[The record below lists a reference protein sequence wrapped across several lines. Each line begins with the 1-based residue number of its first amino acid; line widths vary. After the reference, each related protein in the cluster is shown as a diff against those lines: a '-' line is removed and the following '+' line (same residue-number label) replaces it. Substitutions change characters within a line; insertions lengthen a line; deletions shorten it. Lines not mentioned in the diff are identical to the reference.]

1 MPAEND
7 YNPYHPLHLIT
18 AENLTS
24 LSITWNANHSFTYGI
39 KKWLLP
45 KLSSL
50 SVNIPLLT
58 RDLIDSLV
66 GFVLHCHLDPAVELD
81 IERHNLSEQQIGSV
95 NFPLRGVV
103 KYRGP
108 LPIASFPGRSII
120 RSANQSDPP
129 TLAHLVMNE
138 PLDLG
143 SVLNGLENLPR
154 SLITLDIQI
163 RKWDIEL
170 LFAIRSLFH
179 DIRSLIVRFGKG
191 TFPAVCGFPS
201 PKSFYIWH
209 YRPTRIFLSL
219 SALTFSS
226 IYHICT
232 LSSSCSIPVS
242 LSIANHQPCIKATL
256 SRMFIS
262 PLSPT
267 MMNQNQNQQKCR
279 YPLQLW
285 MSQTWETI
293 WWDGIATARVCDLF
307 R

>member
-7 YNPYHPLHLIT
+7 YNAYHPLHLIT

-66 GFVLHCHLDPAVELD
+66 GFVQHCPLDPAVELD
-81 IERHNLSEQQIGSV
+81 IDRHNLSDQQIGSV
-95 NFPLRGVV
+95 HFPLGGVV

-108 LPIASFPGRSII
+108 LPIASFPGRSTIT
-120 RSANQSDPP
+120 RGVNQSDPP

-138 PLDLG
+138 SLDLTG
-143 SVLNGLENLPR
+143 VLAGLENLPR
-154 SLITLDIQI
+154 SLETLDIQI

-191 TFPAVCGFPS
+191 SFPAVCGF
-201 PKSFYIWH
+201 
-209 YRPTRIFLSL
+209 L
-219 SALTFSS
+219 
-226 IYHICT
+226 
-232 LSSSCSIPVS
+232 
-242 LSIANHQPCIKATL
+242 
-256 SRMFIS
+256 FI
-262 PLSPT
+262 
-267 MMNQNQNQQKCR
+267 
-279 YPLQLW
+279 LQL
-285 MSQTWETI
+285 M
-293 WWDGIATARVCDLF
+293 
-307 R
+307 

>member
-1 MPAEND
+1 MFTGLKELAFVNTSISPFAYAILALLPNLRSLTICDCIFLQLYTTFKDHVFGRRLPTEKFEEFQFSSLPITHLSLHKVLMPAEND

-201 PKSFYIWH
+201 PKSFYI
-209 YRPTRIFLSL
+209 
-219 SALTFSS
+219 
-226 IYHICT
+226 
-232 LSSSCSIPVS
+232 
-242 LSIANHQPCIKATL
+242 
-256 SRMFIS
+256 
-262 PLSPT
+262 
-267 MMNQNQNQQKCR
+267 
-279 YPLQLW
+279 
-285 MSQTWETI
+285 
-293 WWDGIATARVCDLF
+293 
-307 R
+307 

>member
-1 MPAEND
+1 MPNLRSLTICDCIFLQLYTTFKDHVFGKRFPRQEEFFRFSSLPITHLSLHKVLMPAEND

-66 GFVLHCHLDPAVELD
+66 GFVQHCPLDPAVELD

-95 NFPLRGVV
+95 HFPLRGVV

-138 PLDLG
+138 PLDLA
-143 SVLNGLENLPR
+143 SVLGGLENLPR
-154 SLITLDIQI
+154 SLETLDIQI

-201 PKSFYIWH
+201 SIQSYI
-209 YRPTRIFLSL
+209 
-219 SALTFSS
+219 
-226 IYHICT
+226 
-232 LSSSCSIPVS
+232 
-242 LSIANHQPCIKATL
+242 
-256 SRMFIS
+256 
-262 PLSPT
+262 
-267 MMNQNQNQQKCR
+267 
-279 YPLQLW
+279 
-285 MSQTWETI
+285 
-293 WWDGIATARVCDLF
+293 
-307 R
+307 

>member
-7 YNPYHPLHLIT
+7 YNQYHPLHLIT

-66 GFVLHCHLDPAVELD
+66 VFVQHCPLNLPVELD
-81 IERHNLSEQQIGSV
+81 IDRHNLSDQQIGSV
-95 NFPLRGVV
+95 HFPLRGVV

-108 LPIASFPGRSII
+108 LPIASLSIT
-120 RSANQSDPP
+120 SSVNQSDAP

-138 PLDLG
+138 PLDLAG
-143 SVLNGLENLPR
+143 VLTGLENLPR
-154 SLITLDIQI
+154 SLEMLDIQI

-191 TFPAVCGFPS
+191 TFPAVCRLP
-201 PKSFYIWH
+201 FY
-209 YRPTRIFLSL
+209 
-219 SALTFSS
+219 
-226 IYHICT
+226 
-232 LSSSCSIPVS
+232 
-242 LSIANHQPCIKATL
+242 
-256 SRMFIS
+256 S
-262 PLSPT
+262 PLSHFIRRLGVFRLPRL
-267 MMNQNQNQQKCR
+267 KH
-279 YPLQLW
+279 PL
-285 MSQTWETI
+285 
-293 WWDGIATARVCDLF
+293 
-307 R
+307 

>member
-1 MPAEND
+1 LQLYTTFKDHVFGRRLPPEESFQFSSLPITHLSLHKVLMPAEND

-66 GFVLHCHLDPAVELD
+66 GFVQQCQLDPTVELD

-95 NFPLRGVV
+95 HFPLRGVV

-120 RSANQSDPP
+120 HSANQSDPP

-138 PLDLG
+138 PLDLA
-143 SVLNGLENLPR
+143 SVLSGLENLPR
-154 SLITLDIQI
+154 SLETLDIQI

-191 TFPAVCGFPS
+191 TFPAVCGFPFS
-201 PKSFYIWH
+201 NLILYL
-209 YRPTRIFLSL
+209 TL
-219 SALTFSS
+219 SA
-226 IYHICT
+226 
-232 LSSSCSIPVS
+232 
-242 LSIANHQPCIKATL
+242 
-256 SRMFIS
+256 
-262 PLSPT
+262 
-267 MMNQNQNQQKCR
+267 
-279 YPLQLW
+279 
-285 MSQTWETI
+285 
-293 WWDGIATARVCDLF
+293 D
-307 R
+307 

>member
-24 LSITWNANHSFTYGI
+24 LSITWNVNHSFTYGI
-39 KKWLLP
+39 KKWVLP

-66 GFVLHCHLDPAVELD
+66 GFVQHCPLDPAVELD

-95 NFPLRGVV
+95 HFPLRGVV

-120 RSANQSDPP
+120 RRSNESDPP

-138 PLDLG
+138 PLDLA
-143 SVLNGLENLPR
+143 SVLSGLENLPR
-154 SLITLDIQI
+154 SLETLDIQI

-179 DIRSLIVRFGKG
+179 DIRSLIIRFGKG
-191 TFPAVCGFPS
+191 SFPAVCGFPS
-201 PKSFYIWH
+201 PIQIYILLF
-209 YRPTRIFLSL
+209 RPTRIFLFP
-219 SALTFSS
+219 SALTSSS
-226 IYHICT
+226 IYH
-232 LSSSCSIPVS
+232 
-242 LSIANHQPCIKATL
+242 N
-256 SRMFIS
+256 
-262 PLSPT
+262 
-267 MMNQNQNQQKCR
+267 
-279 YPLQLW
+279 
-285 MSQTWETI
+285 
-293 WWDGIATARVCDLF
+293 
-307 R
+307 